1 MIGPH
6 VLPNG
11 SSVPIRNNSL
21 SNMIRN
27 NTISN
32 MLSATPVD
40 IAGINN
46 TASASPIINNSLRTN
61 ELLYTGL

>member
-6 VLPNG
+6 ILPNG
-11 SSVPIRNNSL
+11 TSMPPIRNNSL

-32 MLSATPVD
+32 ALTATPVD
-40 IAGINN
+40 IAA
-46 TASASPIINNSLRTN
+46 ASVSPILNNSLRTN